1 MEYLFIST
9 VVATFKTSTKMKKNN
24 YTIGKQTRKKIIF
37 VREPEFG
44 FGNVRTIHLDKFA
57 K

>member
-1 MEYLFIST
+1 MDNPRLNRTMEDHTGLYG
-9 VVATFKTSTKMKKNN
+9 
-24 YTIGKQTRKKIIF
+24 TIWSQTRKKIIF